1 MDLYEGYCFLD
12 MNEDWQDDL
21 VFRFYAGAKGY
32 TRDYIFLYNS
42 EIESYDFL
50 GEEYLE
56 YYGGWHEP
64 ERLCLKSN
72 YYHSLDYDIGD
83 DSYTGYLWKIEGAN
97 YYPLGEL
104 QYYPQQDKEKAY
116 VYKTSKEGK
125 RKLVDS
131 IIMIPRDDLVEY
143 TRELAA
149 QYWNKNV
156 TLFEE

>member
-1 MDLYEGYCFLD
+1 MS
-12 MNEDWQDDL
+12 
-21 VFRFYAGAKGY
+21 
-32 TRDYIFLYNS
+32 NS
-42 EIESYDFL
+42 ETESYDFL

-72 YYHSLDYDIGD
+72 YYHSLDYDISD
-83 DSYTGYLWKIEGAN
+83 DSYTGYLWKIEGST
-97 YYPLGEL
+97 YYPLAEL
-104 QYYPQQDKEKAY
+104 EYYPQQNQGQAY
-116 VYKTSKEGK
+116 VYKFTKETEK

-131 IIMIPRDDLVEY
+131 IIVTPRDDLIEY
-143 TRELAA
+143 SRELAA